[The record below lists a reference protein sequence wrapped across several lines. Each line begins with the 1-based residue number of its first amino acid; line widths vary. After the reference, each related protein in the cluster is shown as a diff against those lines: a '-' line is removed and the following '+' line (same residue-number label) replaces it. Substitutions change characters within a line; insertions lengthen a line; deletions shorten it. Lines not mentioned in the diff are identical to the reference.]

1 MAENETDVETESS
14 VVKFTDEHGRVNY
27 AGRHSKAYQK
37 HLARQKAT
45 DAETDA
51 TTEAPAATAES
62 VPETPAASEPAAP
75 VRVVGTDPAGPDAA
89 LADKPARTVRK
100 ADPKS

>member
-37 HLARQKAT
+37 HLARQKTAVADT
-45 DAETDA
+45 A
-51 TTEAPAATAES
+51 EAPEAPAES
-62 VPETPAASEPAAP
+62 VPEAPATPEPAAS

-89 LADKPARTVRK
+89 PGDKPARTARK
-100 ADPKS
+100 AEPKS

>member
-45 DAETDA
+45 DAETA
-51 TTEAPAATAES
+51 APTEAPETTAES
-62 VPETPAASEPAAP
+62 VPETPTAPEPAAS

-89 LADKPARTVRK
+89 LADKPARTARK
-100 ADPKS
+100 AEPKS